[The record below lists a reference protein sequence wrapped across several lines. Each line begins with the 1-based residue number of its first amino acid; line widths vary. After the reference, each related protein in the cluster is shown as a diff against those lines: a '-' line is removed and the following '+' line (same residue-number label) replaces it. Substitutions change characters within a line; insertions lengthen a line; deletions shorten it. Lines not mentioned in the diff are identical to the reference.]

1 MSGKCA
7 GIARIYNYSCLFF
20 PSVSQLFRIHASF
33 PKLGWRNVNFSFWHS
48 KGCCRT
54 LLIFKL
60 HVCTIVINYPF
71 LKSIHFIE
79 ILEFYCKDS
88 ACFCFRNRFT
98 CCIRYFSIFSFDC
111 IFCVT
116 VFYPWKIHIN
126 SCTTIIIIPGNFPD
140 SAIINCDI
148 ILC

>member
-20 PSVSQLFRIHASF
+20 PSVSQLLRIHASF
-33 PKLGWRNVNFSFWHS
+33 LKLGWRNVNFSFWHN
-48 KGCCRT
+48 KCCCRT
-54 LLIFKL
+54 LHILKL
-60 HVCTIVINYPF
+60 HICTIIINCPF
-71 LKSIHFIE
+71 LKSVSFLK
-79 ILEFYCKDS
+79 ILELHGKDS
-88 ACFCFRNRFT
+88 PCFCFRNRFT

-116 VFYPWKIHIN
+116 VFFWEVHID
-126 SCTTIIIIPGNFPD
+126 SCITSSIISGNFPD